1 MHGNASKAQAAVISL
16 QFIRNSDSAMHFSP
30 PGTFSDWLQ
39 LMRVDRPV
47 GYWLLLWP
55 TLWGLLAASGGQPSL
70 KNLIIFVTGV
80 LLMRS
85 AGCVIN
91 DFADREF
98 DPHVERTRLRP
109 IAAGKVAPGA
119 ALSGFVLMLLL
130 ALALVSQTS
139 LLVIELAVV
148 GALLAGFYPFLKR
161 YTHFPQAWLGMAF
174 GWGAVMAWAAETG
187 AVFNSPVPWLLFLAN
202 ICWSLSYDTAYAL
215 ADRADDL
222 KIGVKSTA
230 IWLGE
235 RAAIAIVGLG
245 VGTLLLLGFVAF
257 LHGGVW
263 VASGWW
269 MALIFE
275 LILCRHLLRRGEEW
289 GFDFFLNSHWIGAL
303 FVLGFIVQ
311 GLSGL
316 L

>member
-1 MHGNASKAQAAVISL
+1 M
-16 QFIRNSDSAMHFSP
+16 RFSP
-30 PGTFSDWLQ
+30 SGSFSDWLQ
-39 LMRVDRPV
+39 LLRVDRPV

-55 TLWGLLAASGGQPSL
+55 TLWGLLAASGGQPAF
-70 KNLIIFVTGV
+70 KNLVIFVTGV

-119 ALSGFVLMLLL
+119 ALTGFVLMLLV
-130 ALALVSQTS
+130 ALVLVSQTS
-139 LLVIELAVV
+139 LLVVELAVV
-148 GALLAGFYPFLKR
+148 GAVLAGLYPFLKR
-161 YTHFPQAWLGMAF
+161 YTHFPQAWLGMSF

-187 AVFNSPVPWLLFLAN
+187 AVFNSPIPWLLFVAN

-215 ADRADDL
+215 GDRVDDL

-230 IWLGE
+230 IWLGDK
-235 RAAIAIVGLG
+235 AVNTIAGLG
-245 VGTLLLLGFVAF
+245 MVTLLLLGFVAL

-263 VASGWW
+263 VVGGWGL
-269 MALIFE
+269 ALV
-275 LILCRHLLRRGEEW
+275 LQLVLCWRLLRSGEEW
-289 GFDFFLNSHWIGAL
+289 GFGFFLHAHWVGAL
-303 FVLGFIVQ
+303 FVLGFVAQ
-311 GLSGL
+311 GLSVHL
-316 L
+316 